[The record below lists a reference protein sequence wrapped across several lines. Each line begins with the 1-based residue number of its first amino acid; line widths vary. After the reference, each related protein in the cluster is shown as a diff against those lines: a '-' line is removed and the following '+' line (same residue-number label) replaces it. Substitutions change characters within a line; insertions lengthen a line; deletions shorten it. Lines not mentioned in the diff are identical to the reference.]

1 MQDNIFKNLREYYQ
15 PNILF
20 QAHVDLILEPIHE
33 LHKLYYDNVL
43 ESKQFIYQKGYE
55 LAELKVLG
63 KIQEH
68 VSMKSDTS
76 PIFHPKDLSSLLE
89 KDQLFGTSKSAAAKL
104 EKDTF
109 NASQKTLT
117 RIDKD
122 INNILVDSY
131 REGVGYKEVG
141 RRLTK
146 KFNQLQTF
154 EAERIART
162 ETHSAHELGTMQA
175 FEDLDVEYLQWDA
188 HLDNRVRETH
198 EEIDGEIIPLDG
210 TFSNGL
216 KYPGDKNG
224 PIKEWINCRCHAIPY
239 ILPPGTIAPN
249 MPQFRESDLINTK
262 SPIFEKIEKTISEPL
277 LTKQNFVDEAFTN
290 RNAEWDLFRLTHVEQ
305 ENYFKYKKNLGI
317 LEDALHNKN
326 YSNLSKMEDLPN
338 FFKYSAEDI
347 KEFPDLVKEE
357 IGDYKH
363 LLQEYEK
370 TIKNKN
376 IEVTLNQKIDF
387 ETLKDEFKHKTE
399 NGVLEDIHEEIM
411 AKYHFKK
418 ENLTIYE
425 PRYVKE
431 SRVNRIKEA
440 YDKLPTKLKQADE
453 IVLSAQNP
461 VKPITQGTSKGIGG
475 FVSNEIPTKRI
486 HIFQS
491 PFPEETLSHESAH
504 LLEYKKNWYLSN
516 SYKYVKA
523 VNKDTKYRIGI
534 GKSGKDIDISG
545 YAFKIR
551 TNPEKRRELFGRE
564 YSEDFAD
571 AVKKYVKNPA
581 KMQKEYPN
589 RYKVIDDIVKGKFDK
604 KPVKYTNFIEKHKGT
619 FDLDLKEENRFSEL
633 LKKSKTKSLSKTET
647 KELQKLQEKTQLQR
661 LHDAYVEGKLNPG
674 DELEYKAL
682 YKRFTGKNVAFEEQS
697 PIWNF
702 TLQDEKRL
710 AKLESEKIGFTD
722 PRKKELKYL
731 QYKKE
736 LRELYDNGEEI
747 LPKYEKKY
755 EKLLKDFEETKLN
768 VSERPERIFEDNFNF
783 TPEGRSYYLNLKL
796 KKRSGEITPEEKRE
810 LKELMEKRNFSSTY
824 TQYNLNDL
832 SYEDSK
838 RYVKIYNKY
847 GEKWGLELDTSKLKL
862 ISPKRANKLVNE
874 SGTVDLSSKFK
885 ITGAEEKRF
894 NDLLL
899 KRLLNEGQL
908 DADDA
913 KELQFLYEK
922 QRFNY
927 LYSLNKQ
934 DKGLRY
940 KDYTEYSK
948 LFAKYKSEWKLD
960 DDLLDIYMSDYTSKI
975 PLDTNSSYF
984 KTFEGTNEEGLLPD
998 GDDLRNYFTIDAR
1011 DMTIRE
1017 QEVAQR
1023 WLGPDYRMF
1032 TDFDVKCNRDIEKY
1046 AKLISEAEK
1055 GYDRYNTWEKCVN
1068 LAKDIDYDTRTL
1080 DNILNNQLKQ
1090 NMTLWRVQ
1098 EDHFLSST
1106 KVGDVVDFPDFRS
1119 TAISKKGAFWFS
1131 ETNEKPMKYILEIE
1145 APKGTK
1151 GTFLAPIK
1159 TGKIVNPT
1167 SVHHG
1172 EKYANEMEF
1181 LLKNS
1186 KVEIVEFNDKKMKGA
1201 FGENLKHIKL
1211 RIVESGSKKR
1221 V

>member
-15 PNILF
+15 PTVLF

-43 ESKQFIYQKGYE
+43 ESKQFIYKKGYE
-55 LAELKVLG
+55 LAELEVLN

-76 PIFHPKDLSSLLE
+76 PIFHPEDLSSLLE
-89 KDQLFGTSKSAAAKL
+89 KDQLFGISKSAAAKL

-117 RIDKD
+117 RVDKD

-131 REGVGYKEVG
+131 QEGVGYKEVG

-146 KFNQLQTF
+146 KFNQLKTF

-175 FEDLDVEYLQWDA
+175 YEDLDVEYLQWDA

-198 EEIDGEIIPLDG
+198 EEINGEIIPFGG

-224 PIKEWINCRCHAIPY
+224 PIKEWINCRCHGVPY
-239 ILPPGTIAPN
+239 ILPPGAIAPN
-249 MPQFRESDLINTK
+249 MQYFRESDLIYVNQPK
-262 SPIFEKIEKTISEPL
+262 
-277 LTKQNFVDEAFTN
+277 
-290 RNAEWDLFRLTHVEQ
+290 
-305 ENYFKYKKNLGI
+305 
-317 LEDALHNKN
+317 LEIN
-326 YSNLSKMEDLPN
+326 
-338 FFKYSAEDI
+338 
-347 KEFPDLVKEE
+347 
-357 IGDYKH
+357 
-363 LLQEYEK
+363 
-370 TIKNKN
+370 
-376 IEVTLNQKIDF
+376 
-387 ETLKDEFKHKTE
+387 
-399 NGVLEDIHEEIM
+399 
-411 AKYHFKK
+411 
-418 ENLTIYE
+418 
-425 PRYVKE
+425 
-431 SRVNRIKEA
+431 
-440 YDKLPTKLKQADE
+440 
-453 IVLSAQNP
+453 
-461 VKPITQGTSKGIGG
+461 
-475 FVSNEIPTKRI
+475 
-486 HIFQS
+486 
-491 PFPEETLSHESAH
+491 
-504 LLEYKKNWYLSN
+504 
-516 SYKYVKA
+516 KA
-523 VNKDTKYRIGI
+523 VNTIE
-534 GKSGKDIDISG
+534 
-545 YAFKIR
+545 
-551 TNPEKRRELFGRE
+551 N
-564 YSEDFAD
+564 
-571 AVKKYVKNPA
+571 
-581 KMQKEYPN
+581 
-589 RYKVIDDIVKGKFDK
+589 KV
-604 KPVKYTNFIEKHKGT
+604 E
-619 FDLDLKEENRFSEL
+619 
-633 LKKSKTKSLSKTET
+633 
-647 KELQKLQEKTQLQR
+647 
-661 LHDAYVEGKLNPG
+661 
-674 DELEYKAL
+674 
-682 YKRFTGKNVAFEEQS
+682 S

-783 TPEGRSYYLNLKL
+783 TPEGRSYYRNLKL

-940 KDYTEYSK
+940 NDYTEYSK

-1023 WLGPDYRMF
+1023 GLGPEYRMF
-1032 TDFDVKCNRDIEKY
+1032 TDFDVKCNRNIEKY
-1046 AKLISEAEK
+1046 AKLISEAEE
-1055 GYDRYNTWEKCVN
+1055 GYDKYDTWEKCVE
-1068 LAKDIDYDTRTL
+1068 LAKEISWDTRTL

-1159 TGKIVNPT
+1159 TGEIVNPT
-1167 SVHHG
+1167 SMHHG